1 MKGWMAAVTVVA
13 VVGACADDGPGGSP
27 AEGAD
32 AEQQVGA
39 DTMDTGATTD
49 ASADTGEGA
58 DGGDSASPADAGD
71 AGPGAQDTEADSGAP
86 DASAHDAA
94 ETRADAADARAPA
107 CTPGAT
113 RCAAG
118 ASTVERCDAA
128 GAGWVV
134 SEACAEACAAGE
146 CVALVCTPNQKL
158 CDGDTLRVCNPGGTA
173 TTTVMT
179 CAAGCEESATGAA
192 CLLCEAGA
200 KGCKDA
206 VTAWSCV
213 HPTEPPEETPCAPGL
228 EACVAGGCTGLLAWT
243 PGDTAVDAMLWL
255 AIHTGACALD
265 GASGGADLLCWALD
279 TTKLK
284 APITAAGFSEWLCD
298 GAAAGTLTA
307 GDFLPVGAHGEDQIF
322 AAALAAAGCAAP
334 ATLGLPPAGL
344 QPGHPVGDLC
354 ESWHKATG
362 KVIVGACP

>member
-1 MKGWMAAVTVVA
+1 MKGWMAAVTVMA
-13 VVGACADDGPGGSP
+13 VVGACADDGPGSGT
-27 AEGAD
+27 AGGADVQHVGAD
-32 AEQQVGA
+32 A
-39 DTMDTGATTD
+39 MDTGAVTD

-58 DGGDSASPADAGD
+58 DGGDSAIPADPGD
-71 AGPGAQDTEADSGAP
+71 AGPGAQDTQSDSGSQ
-86 DASAHDAA
+86 DGWAHDAA
-94 ETRADAADARAPA
+94 ATPDAADAGAPA

-134 SEACAEACAAGE
+134 AEACAEACVAGE
-146 CVALVCTPNQKL
+146 CVPLVCAPNQKL

-179 CAAGCEESATGAA
+179 CTAGCEESATGAA

-200 KGCKDA
+200 KGCTDA

-228 EACVAGGCTGLLAWT
+228 EACVAGGCAGLLAWT
-243 PGDTAVDAMLWL
+243 PGDTAADAMLWL

-265 GASGGADLLCWALD
+265 GASAGSDLLCWALD
-279 TTKLK
+279 TTKLQ
-284 APITAAGFSEWLCD
+284 APITAAGFAEWLCD

-307 GDFLPVGAHGEDQIF
+307 GDFLPVGAHDEDQIF
-322 AAALAAAGCAAP
+322 AAALAAAGCGTAP
-334 ATLGLPPAGL
+334 TLALPPAGL

-354 ESWHKATG
+354 ESWDKASST
-362 KVIVGACP
+362 VIVGPCP